1 MMVVGGVGSVKA
13 LKPLLLFLHEVGVSA
28 SAGGGH
34 SGQPAVGPRLVP
46 GGDRRRWRWSRG
58 RRRDRSWDLCR
69 KRDGGWG

>member
-34 SGQPAVGPRLVP
+34 SGQPAVGPR
-46 GGDRRRWRWSRG
+46 RWRWSRG